1 MIFLLGLRRCNL
13 KRTLQLLLSLLFV
26 LLPLHCSDI
35 YDPSI
40 CHIIVF
46 VHGGSDD
53 FPVGG
58 IKVELV
64 ERGEVRRTSEKGLAE
79 FQVNPGNYT
88 IRVYDLES
96 PGPRALRTEEFL
108 VEVREGEDRMIKVF
122 DCVGCD

>member
-1 MIFLLGLRRCNL
+1 M
-13 KRTLQLLLSLLFV
+13 
-26 LLPLHCSDI
+26 
-35 YDPSI
+35 
-40 CHIIVF
+40 F

-53 FPVGG
+53 FPVAG

-88 IRVYDLES
+88 IRVYDLEG
-96 PGPRALRTEEFL
+96 PGPRALHTEEFL
-108 VEVREGEDRMIKVF
+108 VEVREGEERMIKVF